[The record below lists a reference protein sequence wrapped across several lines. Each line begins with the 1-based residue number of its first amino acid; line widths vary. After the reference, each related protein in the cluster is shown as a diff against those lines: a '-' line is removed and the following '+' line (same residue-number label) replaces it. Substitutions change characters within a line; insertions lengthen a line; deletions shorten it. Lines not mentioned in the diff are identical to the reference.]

1 MMLPTR
7 INFFLLFSLQ
17 SGFRLKNGLFLRS
30 LCLFLVLVK
39 KGPIILACFILCIH
53 KLYKTT
59 LLSPQG
65 LREIFSERYLLVFIC
80 SQLYP
85 SCLPR
90 CEDMVSGQKKSKSHR
105 LGAIQIHIS
114 PPKVL
119 SFMAHFSLSTGR
131 FLRLCS
137 QNLQP
142 RSSEF
147 REMSR
152 IQGPG
157 LALGHGTRGYLSN
170 QESPSRGFCALVIFT
185 AKAAHILDF
194 QGSNSLQG
202 SASSTPEHQ

>member
-7 INFFLLFSLQ
+7 INFFLFFSLQ

-65 LREIFSERYLLVFIC
+65 LREILSERYLLVFIC

-85 SCLPR
+85 PCLPR
-90 CEDMVSGQKKSKSHR
+90 CEDMVSGQKKSKSQR
-105 LGAIQIHIS
+105 PGDIQIHIS

-119 SFMAHFSLSTGR
+119 SFMPHFSLSIGR
-131 FLRLCS
+131 FLWLCS

-142 RSSEF
+142 RS
-147 REMSR
+147 
-152 IQGPG
+152 QG
-157 LALGHGTRGYLSN
+157 TS
-170 QESPSRGFCALVIFT
+170 ESPAPQNPGR
-185 AKAAHILDF
+185 
-194 QGSNSLQG
+194 
-202 SASSTPEHQ
+202 